1 MSAISVLRSRLT
13 LEAPVDVPD
22 DTGGTSRSYL
32 ATGSFWGQ
40 ISPAQGT
47 DRFIGE
53 RMEESI
59 THAIRLR
66 FQPGLTAAMRLR
78 LGARVF
84 LIHGVEDIDEHHR
97 FVLCQCEEIKP

>member
-1 MSAISVLRSRLT
+1 MSAISGLRSRLT

-22 DTGGTSRSYL
+22 DTGGVSRSY
-32 ATGSFWGQ
+32 AAAGNVWGQ
-40 ISPAQGT
+40 ILPAKGI
-47 DRFIGE
+47 DRFVGE

-84 LIHGVEDIDEHHR
+84 LIHGVEDIDEHRR
-97 FVLCQCEEIKP
+97 FVMCQCEEIKP